1 MRAAIAV
8 IVSGLCLLAP
18 ESGEAQKPPKPA
30 APNPKVSQ
38 SAAAPGLP
46 ACTCKHVEAL
56 QRELALAKS
65 LKTRFGDKAAELRK
79 KYGEKPSSH
88 DLAAA
93 RRDFKDFTSAPAK
106 GSAPAAGSARS
117 GLSNSSAIE
126 FRTVGAALR
135 WTAANQGSGGIPEAM
150 VWDKQDRRVPDLALR
165 KKIEEQYSKAGKD
178 LCGYENVTAL
188 DKATQ
193 EGSACAGIARAL
205 RIHEDAHQATCKT
218 LGFYAFSERLPL
230 DLANDEVDAYEA
242 QIKALTTELERVLNL
257 PNTKIVSGSTSPDE
271 IGTAEVACKV
281 AFNVSGQIDDL
292 RLKDRVCDAAQPF
305 TVKTTPNVNM
315 SFTPTSATAG
325 TYAYNGRY
333 AGVQLT
339 GSGGYVLSLK
349 DGKGSLTLDGSGKW
363 FARHPRG
370 TFSKSGPETLVATEL
385 EEGCS

>member
-18 ESGEAQKPPKPA
+18 ERGEAKKPPRPEPKAKAPEASA
-30 APNPKVSQ
+30 AP
-38 SAAAPGLP
+38 ALP
-46 ACTCKHVEAL
+46 ACACRNVKDL
-56 QRELALAKS
+56 QKELALAIS
-65 LKTRFGDKAAELRK
+65 LKVKFKTKAAELRE
-79 KYGEKPSSH
+79 KYGEKPSSY

-93 RRDFKDFTSAPAK
+93 RRDFQDFTSAPTE
-106 GSAPAAGSARS
+106 GRAPAEGSARS

-150 VWDKQDRRVPDLALR
+150 VWDKQDRRVPDLQLR
-165 KKIEEQYSKAGKD
+165 KKIEEQYSKAGKN
-178 LCGYENVTAL
+178 LCDYENVAAL

-205 RIHEDAHQATCKT
+205 RIHEDSHQATCKR

-271 IGTAEVACKV
+271 IGSAEVICKV

-292 RLKDRVCDAAQPF
+292 RLKDKVCDAEQPF

-325 TYAYNGRY
+325 TYTYNGRY

-370 TFSKSGPETLVATEL
+370 TFSKSGPETLTATEL
-385 EEGCS
+385 PEGCS